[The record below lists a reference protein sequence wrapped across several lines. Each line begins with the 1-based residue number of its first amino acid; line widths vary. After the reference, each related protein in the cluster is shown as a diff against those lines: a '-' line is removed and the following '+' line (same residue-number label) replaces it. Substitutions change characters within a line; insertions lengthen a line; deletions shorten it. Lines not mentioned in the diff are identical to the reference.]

1 MKEKQRLVIKLPA
14 NLEDLPVQ
22 IIRGSSNKEL
32 VFCFQPEEI
41 HAEYSIPSNKK
52 YFLIWCKD
60 DYLKVMS
67 DEILWIEAEGSY
79 SRIYLTEKRNIIVS
93 FHLSIVGEELPK
105 IDFVRIHRS
114 CIINIR
120 HVVSLVGN
128 SFKIDGKILTIG
140 RNYKEDVFDRF
151 IFIGVRRKKK

>member
-1 MKEKQRLVIKLPA
+1 PA
-14 NLEDLPVQ
+14 NLENLPIQ

-32 VFCFQPEEI
+32 VFCFQPEET
-41 HAEYSIPSNKK
+41 HSEYSNQGNKK
-52 YFLIWCKD
+52 YFLIWCRE

-79 SRIYLTEKRNIIVS
+79 SRIYLTGDRSMIVS
-93 FHLSIVGEELPK
+93 FHLSIVGEELPEV
-105 IDFVRIHRS
+105 DFVRIHRS

-120 HVVSLVGN
+120 HVISLVGN

-140 RNYKEDVFDRF
+140 RGYRDAVFNRF
-151 IFIGVRRKKK
+151 IFIGVRRKGKKR